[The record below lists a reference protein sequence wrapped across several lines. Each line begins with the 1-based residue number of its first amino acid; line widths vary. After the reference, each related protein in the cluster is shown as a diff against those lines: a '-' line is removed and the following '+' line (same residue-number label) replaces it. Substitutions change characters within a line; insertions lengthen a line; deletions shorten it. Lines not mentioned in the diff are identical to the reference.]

1 MGPRPGRRT
10 TCGVATTCT
19 TGPGARPTMT
29 TGLSRSASTGPSI
42 RTARRSSSSMSA
54 ARSSLPLAYVTSMD
68 IAADPHL
75 LDGAS
80 ALVSLGHDEYWSPPE
95 RASVTAARDAGVNL
109 AFLGANAMFRRTRLA
124 ATGVGPDRL
133 VICYRTSYLED
144 PMYGKDNALVTTDW
158 REPPSPEPE
167 SSLTGTLYESNP
179 TTADYVVATPDSW
192 IFAGT
197 GVAAGPSFPGRVGAE
212 YDRVNPEIPVQRPI
226 QVLAHSPLPCRAI
239 NSFADSAYYTHS
251 SGAGVFNSG
260 TMRWVQAI
268 DGGGE
273 YGIDVAA
280 R

>member
-42 RTARRSSSSMSA
+42 RTARRSSS
-54 ARSSLPLAYVTSMD
+54 
-68 IAADPHL
+68 
-75 LDGAS
+75 
-80 ALVSLGHDEYWSPPE
+80 
-95 RASVTAARDAGVNL
+95 SVTAARDAGVNL

-144 PMYGKDNALVTTDW
+144 PMYGKDNALVTNDW
-158 REPPSPEPE
+158 RQPPSPEPE

-197 GVAAGPSFPGRVGAE
+197 GVAAGTRFS
-212 YDRVNPEIPVQRPI
+212 
-226 QVLAHSPLPCRAI
+226 
-239 NSFADSAYYTHS
+239 
-251 SGAGVFNSG
+251 
-260 TMRWVQAI
+260 
-268 DGGGE
+268 
-273 YGIDVAA
+273 
-280 R
+280 